1 MADLTITSANV
12 KISNSNTRVVTVL
25 AGEAI
30 GIGEVVYLDTA
41 NSEYLLADASD
52 ATKALVAGIALTSAV
67 DTGYF
72 LMLTSNVYVVGATL
86 VTGTPYYVS
95 DTAGAGAICPH
106 ADLAS
111 GDFVTLLGHAI
122 STTEIQLDIQPTG
135 IAVA

>member
-1 MADLTITSANV
+1 MADLVITTANV

-30 GIGEVVYLDTA
+30 AIGQAVYLDTA
-41 NSEYLLADASD
+41 NSEYLLADGSD
-52 ATKALVAGIALTSAV
+52 ATKANMAGIALTAAA
-67 DTGYF
+67 DAGYF

-86 VTGTPYYVS
+86 VAGTPYYLS

-106 ADLAS
+106 ADLLT

-122 STTEIQLDIQPTG
+122 STTEIQLDIQALG